1 MELEREFMVLHHTKI
16 VQGMYECFS
25 SLNVPNIAISL
36 GLNSVKIF
44 LFRTTKQLE
53 RKCGWNMLLVVF
65 SANWK
70 FKMASTTGHI
80 WTYELMGKFIK
91 QFFLS
96 QIVEIWSWLNPNCI
110 WIIGIPRLLKKF
122 ENCHLWLQCGM
133 KRNFVVIYCPIQ
145 SLHFMDIS
153 IHWVWCSDWMMF
165 PVWVQNLYSKVLL
178 PPVWRT

>member
-1 MELEREFMVLHHTKI
+1 MELEREFMVLHHAKI

-53 RKCGWNMLLVVF
+53 RKCGWNMLLFVF

-80 WTYELMGKFIK
+80 
-91 QFFLS
+91 
-96 QIVEIWSWLNPNCI
+96 
-110 WIIGIPRLLKKF
+110 
-122 ENCHLWLQCGM
+122 
-133 KRNFVVIYCPIQ
+133 
-145 SLHFMDIS
+145 
-153 IHWVWCSDWMMF
+153 
-165 PVWVQNLYSKVLL
+165 
-178 PPVWRT
+178 